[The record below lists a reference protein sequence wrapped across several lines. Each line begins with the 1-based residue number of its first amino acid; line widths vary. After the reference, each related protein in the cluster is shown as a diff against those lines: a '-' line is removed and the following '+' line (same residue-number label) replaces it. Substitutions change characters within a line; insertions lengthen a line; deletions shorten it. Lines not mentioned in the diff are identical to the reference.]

1 MHPADRKQTLEV
13 GLFSLVTVD
22 GISGITEMTV
32 ERERDPFMR
41 DERQTSGRNWD
52 KRIKIIGNKQV

>member
-13 GLFSLVTVD
+13 GLFSLVTVA
-22 GISGITEMTV
+22 GISGIKEMTV
-32 ERERDPFMR
+32 ERKR